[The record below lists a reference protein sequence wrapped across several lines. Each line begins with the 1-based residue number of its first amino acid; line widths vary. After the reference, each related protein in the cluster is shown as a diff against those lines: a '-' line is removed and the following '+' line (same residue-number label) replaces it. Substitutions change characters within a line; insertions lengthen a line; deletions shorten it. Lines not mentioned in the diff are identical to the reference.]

1 MQGVYGAG
9 EISLDAIAGET
20 ILLRMMEDSMRT
32 AFLGPRGTFSE
43 DAAIAFA
50 GAESDL
56 LAFNSIPALTAAV
69 ETGLADQA
77 LLPIENSI
85 EGSISTTLDLLIH
98 ETPLK
103 IAHEVVVPVRHFLI
117 TAPGATLSDITVV
130 TSHPQP
136 FGQCRRFLERVLPK
150 AEQVAAL
157 STAAAV
163 EEVAKSGDVHR
174 AAIGTK
180 RAAELYGGH
189 ILAHDIQD
197 MRSNFTRFVVL
208 RQEDSPPTG
217 NDKTSIGFV
226 LHVNAPGSLL
236 ESLTPFA
243 EGKIELTR
251 VESRPTKE
259 WLGEYYFLLDF
270 QGHRTDELVADALD
284 RLRQVANVK
293 VFGSYPR
300 FDFEALANE
309 VLGEAGP
316 GDRVL

>member
-1 MQGVYGAG
+1 M
-9 EISLDAIAGET
+9 I
-20 ILLRMMEDSMRT
+20 T

-43 DAAIAFA
+43 DAAISFA
-50 GAESDL
+50 GNDGEFLDFSS
-56 LAFNSIPALTAAV
+56 FPALTAAV
-69 ETGLADQA
+69 ETGLATQA

-103 IAHEVVVPVRHFLI
+103 IAAEVVVPVRHFLV
-117 TAPGATLSDITVV
+117 TVPGATLTDITEV

-150 AEQVAAL
+150 AQQVAAL
-157 STAAAV
+157 STAGAV
-163 EEVAKSGDVHR
+163 EDVCKGDNIHR
-174 AAIGTK
+174 AAIGTR
-180 RAAELYGGH
+180 RAAELYGGQ
-189 ILAHDIQD
+189 IIAHDIQD
-197 MRSNFTRFVVL
+197 NRSNFTRFIVL
-208 RQEDSPPTG
+208 RKEDSPPTG
-217 NDKTSIGFV
+217 NDKTSISFE
-226 LHVNAPGSLL
+226 LNVNAPGSLL

-243 EGKIELTR
+243 EGKIELTK

-270 QGHRTDELVADALD
+270 QGHRTDPLVIDALE
-284 RLRQVANVK
+284 RLSQVAKVK

-309 VLGEAGP
+309 VMAGAGP
-316 GDRVL
+316 GVRVL